1 MSVPTVFIV
10 DDDEAV
16 RDSIAELVS
25 SVGLRPRT
33 FASAGAFLDIFDP
46 DAPGCLVLDVRMA
59 HMSGP
64 TLQEKLI
71 AIGARIPIV
80 FISGHGDIPVAIKT
94 IKAGA
99 IDFVQKPYH
108 EQQLLDS
115 INEALRLDASA
126 RQATT
131 AHDGLAER
139 LTALTA
145 REREVMDLVVQGMSS
160 KAIAKALGISH
171 RTVELHRGHILD
183 KLAVRSVAELVRV
196 VIEQRGARD
205 SD

>member
-33 FASAGAFLDIFDP
+33 FASAGAFLDTFDA

-71 AIGARIPIV
+71 AIGARVPIV

-131 AHDGLAER
+131 AQDGLAER
-139 LTALTA
+139 LTTLTA
-145 REREVMDLVVQGMSS
+145 REREVMDLVVKGMSS
-160 KAIAKALGISH
+160 KAIANELGISH

>member
-131 AHDGLAER
+131 AQDGLAER
-139 LTALTA
+139 LTTLTA
-145 REREVMDLVVQGMSS
+145 REREVMDLVVKGMSS
-160 KAIAKALGISH
+160 KAIANSLGISH

-196 VIEQRGARD
+196 VMEQRGARD